1 MRSALAAVLA
11 QRCPR
16 CREGR
21 IFRTL
26 LRMHDACP
34 ECGADLEREQ
44 GYFLGAMYF
53 SYGFAVVAVL
63 VPVTW
68 MIIARIDPVLI
79 GAVAGALL
87 LPLAPLLFRYSRV
100 VWLHF
105 DHTFDPLPDHE
116 GRKRHA

>member
-1 MRSALAAVLA
+1 MRNALSAILA

-21 IFRTL
+21 IFAGFV
-26 LRMHDACP
+26 RMNDACP
-34 ECGADLEREQ
+34 DCNADLEREQ

-53 SYGFAVVAVL
+53 SYGFAVIAVVA
-63 VPVTW
+63 PVTW
-68 MIIARIDPVLI
+68 MIIARVDPTIV
-79 GAVAGALL
+79 GAVACALL

-105 DHTFDPLPDHE
+105 DHFFDPLPDHE
-116 GRKRHA
+116 GKKRYA